1 MKFKHKVLLASAAT
15 GAFLFLNEKRAER
28 NARSISG
35 AVVVITGGSRGLGL
49 ALAREFAAE
58 GCRIAI
64 CARDEKE
71 LDEAREDLRKHS
83 ARVFA
88 FVCDVAEKEQV
99 EAFAAAVTSHFGR
112 IDIWVNNAAIIQVA
126 PLEDLKLEDFE
137 KAMAV
142 NFWGKVHGAMAVL
155 PQMLE
160 RRSGHIVNINSVG
173 GMISLPH
180 MATYSV
186 SKFAG
191 QGYSESLS
199 VELAP
204 KGVQVTTVS
213 PGPIRTGSFTE
224 TEYSGDASEEM
235 EWFGAQASFPLPA
248 PLGPLAADKAASL
261 IVRAVKR
268 GTRHLVIP
276 PIPMDIIARAHGLLP
291 ELSLAVRTWI
301 NGHLPAPTGDDET
314 KKGEEVLPE
323 VQNSLAEK
331 QMEAGKTQGA
341 NFNQ

>member
-15 GAFLFLNEKRAER
+15 GALILLNEKRAER
-28 NARSISG
+28 NERSIAG

-83 ARVFA
+83 AKAFT

-99 EAFAAAVTSHFGR
+99 ETFAREVTNHFGR

-126 PLEDLKLEDFE
+126 PLEDVKLEEFE

-142 NFWGKVHGAMAVL
+142 NFWGKVHGSMAAV
-155 PQMLE
+155 PQMIE

-180 MATYSV
+180 MAAYSA

-191 QGYSESLS
+191 QSYSESLS

-213 PGPIRTGSFTE
+213 PGPLRTGSFTA
-224 TEYSGDASEEM
+224 TEYSGDAKEEM

-268 GTRHLVIP
+268 GTKHLVIP
-276 PIPMDIIARAHGLLP
+276 PIPFDVLARLHGLLP
-291 ELSLAVRTWI
+291 EVSLAVRTWI
-301 NGHLPAPTGDDET
+301 NGHLPAPTGSNET
-314 KKGEEVLPE
+314 QNGEEIWP
-323 VQNSLAEK
+323 QINSSVVEK
-331 QMEAGKTQGA
+331 PIKESTHQGA
-341 NFNQ
+341 T